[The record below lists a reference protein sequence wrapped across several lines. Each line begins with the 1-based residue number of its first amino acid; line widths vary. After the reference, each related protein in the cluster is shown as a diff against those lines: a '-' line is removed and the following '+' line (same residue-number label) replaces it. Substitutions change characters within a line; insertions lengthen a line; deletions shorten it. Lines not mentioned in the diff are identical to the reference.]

1 MEREEEKKDT
11 VQEALNGGAVLRR
24 TTRTIEVDRMTKRGL
39 TVMIKP
45 RKIWNIRQGETDH
58 ATRTGNAKDV
68 D

>member
-24 TTRTIEVDRMTKRGL
+24 TTQTIEVDRMTKRGL

-45 RKIWNIRQGETDH
+45 RKIGNIRQGETDH